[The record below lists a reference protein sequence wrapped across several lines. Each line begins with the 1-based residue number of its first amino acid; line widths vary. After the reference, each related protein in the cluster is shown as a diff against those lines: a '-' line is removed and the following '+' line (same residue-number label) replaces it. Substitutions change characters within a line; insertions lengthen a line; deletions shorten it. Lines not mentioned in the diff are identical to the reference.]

1 MNLPVFD
8 LHCDTALELLDSQ
21 CRPVER
27 LKRRRGHIDLERGGK
42 LPAYAQL
49 FAFFTTPDMDATGR
63 LSPEMIFD
71 AMLSNLQRELQE
83 NRDQILQ
90 ARTPAEIRQA
100 VDGGKIAAVFSLEG
114 PAGIGFDPGR
124 LEELAALGFCMTTL
138 TWNECN
144 PLAGSHKTGGGL
156 TARGKEYVRRAQS
169 YGMALDVSHLSDEGF
184 WDVMDITCGPVSAS
198 HSNSRKVFPVSRNLT
213 DEMFQAICQTGG
225 VAGLNLYTGFLGE
238 EPVTLETA
246 CRHVLHWL
254 DLDGGKHIALGGD
267 LDGCEGLPQG
277 FTGVDSYP
285 SLAQALADHGVPRQ
299 MLEDLFWNNAM
310 RVLESCST
318 LRP

>member
-63 LSPEMIFD
+63 FSPEMIFD

-213 DEMFQAICQTGG
+213 DEMFRRFA
-225 VAGLNLYTGFLGE
+225 
-238 EPVTLETA
+238 
-246 CRHVLHWL
+246 
-254 DLDGGKHIALGGD
+254 
-267 LDGCEGLPQG
+267 
-277 FTGVDSYP
+277 
-285 SLAQALADHGVPRQ
+285 
-299 MLEDLFWNNAM
+299 
-310 RVLESCST
+310 
-318 LRP
+318 RPAAWRG